1 MKLLDVVEVLQDFPE
16 RKVAKGQVGTVVE
29 ELDSNTVLVEFADRN
44 GVALAILPIPMASLR
59 RLDAPTQDLHA
70 WAIEQARLLRAGCFD
85 RLDVE
90 GIADKIE
97 DVAQREQRELAE
109 GLAGLLAQLL
119 QGAHPLARQGVA
131 WEKTITAHRTEIR
144 YALEESPSLAPKLQ
158 DPRWLDVVWASAIAQ
173 TVNETGLTGFPESCP
188 WTIQDEVLNLTW
200 WPTSG
205 SS

>member
-16 RKVAKGQVGTVVE
+16 QKVAKGQVGTVVE

-44 GVALAILPIPMASLR
+44 GIALAIFPIPMASLR
-59 RLDAPTQDLHA
+59 RLRSRTQDLHA

-90 GIADKIE
+90 GIADAIE
-97 DVAQREQRELAE
+97 EVAQREQRELAE

-119 QGAHPLARQGVA
+119 QGAHPLARRGTA
-131 WEKTITAHRTEIR
+131 WEKAITALRKEIR

-158 DPRWLDVVWASAIAQ
+158 EARWLDMVWASAIAQ
-173 TVNETGLTGFPESCP
+173 AVNETGLAGFPESCP
-188 WTIQDEVLNLTW
+188 WAIQDEALNMTW
-200 WPTSG
+200 WPTRSL
-205 SS
+205 

>member
-1 MKLLDVVEVLQDFPE
+1 MKLLDVVEALHDLPE
-16 RKVAKGQVGTVVE
+16 EVVKGQVGTIVE
-29 ELDSNTVLVEFADRN
+29 ELSDDTVLVEFADRN
-44 GVALAILPIPMASLR
+44 GIALAIFPIPMASLR

-90 GIADKIE
+90 GIADAIE

-119 QGAHPLARQGVA
+119 QWAKQPARRDVA
-131 WEKTITAHRTEIR
+131 WEKTITALRKEIR
-144 YALEESPSLAPKLQ
+144 YALEESPSLAAKLQ
-158 DPRWLDVVWASAIAQ
+158 EPRWLDMVWARAIAQ
-173 TVNETGLTGFPESCP
+173 AVNETGLAGFPESCP
-188 WTIQDEVLNLTW
+188 WMIQDEVLNLTW

-205 SS
+205 AS